1 MLRGF
6 FMLFIFIHMRDANF
20 VKGTV
25 INYMGEDWTV
35 GDFYFYPGNPRIY
48 VGLKKGGIQMNVDL
62 ESIKS
67 IITSLNYSLDLQESF

>member
-1 MLRGF
+1 
-6 FMLFIFIHMRDANF
+6 MRDSNF

-25 INYMGEDWTV
+25 INYMDEDWTV
-35 GDFYFYPGNPRIY
+35 SDFYFYPGNPKIY

>member
-1 MLRGF
+1 MLSV
-6 FMLFIFIHMRDANF
+6 FIHMRDANF

-25 INYMGEDWTV
+25 INYMGEEWTV
-35 GDFYFYPGNPRIY
+35 GDFYFFLGNPRIY
-48 VGLKKGGIQMNVDL
+48 VRLKKGGVQMNVDL

>member
-1 MLRGF
+1 MLSV
-6 FMLFIFIHMRDANF
+6 FIHMRDANF

-25 INYMGEDWTV
+25 INYMDEDWTV
-35 GDFYFYPGNPRIY
+35 SDFYFYPGNPRIY

-67 IITSLNYSLDLQESF
+67 VITSLNYSLDLQESF

>member
-1 MLRGF
+1 
-6 FMLFIFIHMRDANF
+6 MLFIFIHMRDANF

-25 INYMGEDWTV
+25 INYMDEDWTV
-35 GDFYFYPGNPRIY
+35 SDFYFYPGNPKIY

>member
-1 MLRGF
+1 MLSV
-6 FMLFIFIHMRDANF
+6 FIHMRDANL

-25 INYMGEDWTV
+25 INYRGEDWTV
-35 GDFYFYPGNPRIY
+35 IDFYFFLGNPRIY

>member
-1 MLRGF
+1 MLSV
-6 FMLFIFIHMRDANF
+6 FIHMRDANF

-25 INYMGEDWTV
+25 INYMDEDWTV
-35 GDFYFYPGNPRIY
+35 SDFYFYPGNPRIY

-67 IITSLNYSLDLQESF
+67 IITSLNYNLDLQESF

>member
-1 MLRGF
+1 ML
-6 FMLFIFIHMRDANF
+6 LVFIHMRDANF

-25 INYMGEDWTV
+25 INYMDEDWTV
-35 GDFYFYPGNPRIY
+35 SDFYFYPGNPRIY

>member
-1 MLRGF
+1 MLSV
-6 FMLFIFIHMRDANF
+6 FIHMRDANF

-25 INYMGEDWTV
+25 INYMDEEWTV
-35 GDFYFYPGNPRIY
+35 IDFYFFPGNPRIY

>member
-1 MLRGF
+1 MLSV
-6 FMLFIFIHMRDANF
+6 FIHMRDANF

-25 INYMGEDWTV
+25 INYMDEDWTV
-35 GDFYFYPGNPRIY
+35 SDFYFYPGNPRIY

-67 IITSLNYSLDLQESF
+67 IITSLNYSLNLQESF

>member
-1 MLRGF
+1 
-6 FMLFIFIHMRDANF
+6 MRDANF

-25 INYMGEDWTV
+25 INYMDEDWTV
-35 GDFYFYPGNPRIY
+35 SDFYFYPGNPKIY

>member
-25 INYMGEDWTV
+25 INYMDEDWTV
-35 GDFYFYPGNPRIY
+35 SDFYFYPGNPRIY

>member
-1 MLRGF
+1 MLSV
-6 FMLFIFIHMRDANF
+6 FIHMRDANF

-25 INYMGEDWTV
+25 INYMDEDWTV
-35 GDFYFYPGNPRIY
+35 SDFYFYPGNPRIY

-62 ESIKS
+62 ESIKL